1 MFKPAGSN
9 GSGEGRKQVP
19 EAGWNF
25 HHKSLTAMRPGFLF
39 PGPGLSAGEGAEDE
53 GAENIKSRIQRE
65 IFLPFL
71 NPASVS
77 RRGA

>member
-1 MFKPAGSN
+1 
-9 GSGEGRKQVP
+9 
-19 EAGWNF
+19 
-25 HHKSLTAMRPGFLF
+25 MRPGFLF
-39 PGPGLSAGEGAEDE
+39 SGSGLSAGEGAEDE

-71 NPASVS
+71 NPAPVS